1 MKLLNC
7 ATLLLCFAVTACSTK
22 ESVKPAAPEMP
33 PVAVTQAW
41 LDDYQPRLDEALKG
55 SDFKLERLDNVL
67 MITASVDST
76 FNPDR
81 PSMLMP
87 STLGPLSRVAKM
99 VEHDDQVAVLIL
111 GHADSSGALE
121 LNRKISVE
129 RAAAVTAI
137 FRLSGLKN
145 DRLMRKGVGPDMPR
159 AANDSVEGRAI
170 NRRVEVLLT
179 RTDVMSAMLAQ
190 YSQPAPA
197 ADKAAT
203 SVAQTAVASTDKTD
217 KKAAASKAKADKK
230 VVASKAKTDK
240 KTTVAS
246 KAKADKKAAADKD
259 DSVAVAKAR

>member
-7 ATLLLCFAVTACSTK
+7 ATLVLCLAITACSTTK
-22 ESVKPAAPEMP
+22 EIEKAPAPKMP
-33 PVAVTQAW
+33 SVAVTQAW

-67 MITASVDST
+67 MITAPVDSS
-76 FNPDR
+76 FNADR
-81 PSMLMP
+81 PNMLMP

-99 VEHDDQVAVLIL
+99 VEHDDKVAVLIL

-159 AANDSVEGRAI
+159 AANDSAEGRAL

-179 RTDVMSAMLAQ
+179 RTDVMAAMLAQ

-197 ADKAAT
+197 GK
-203 SVAQTAVASTDKTD
+203 TAVASTGKTE
-217 KKAAASKAKADKK
+217 KKAGVASTDKADKK
-230 VVASKAKTDK
+230 TEKKAVA
-240 KTTVAS
+240 AS
-246 KAKADKKAAADKD
+246 KKAAKKAADKEET
-259 DSVAVAKAR
+259 VAVAKAR

>member
-7 ATLLLCFAVTACSTK
+7 ATLLLCLAITACSTT
-22 ESVKPAAPEMP
+22 ESVKPAAPKLP

-67 MITASVDST
+67 MITAPVDSS

-99 VEHDDQVAVLIL
+99 VEHDDKVAVLIL
-111 GHADSSGALE
+111 GHADSTGTLE

-159 AANDSVEGRAI
+159 AANDSAEGRAI

-179 RTDVMSAMLAQ
+179 RTDVMAAMLAH
-190 YSQPAPA
+190 YSQPATA
-197 ADKAAT
+197 TADSGQGKE
-203 SVAQTAVASTDKTD
+203 K
-217 KKAAASKAKADKK
+217 
-230 VVASKAKTDK
+230 
-240 KTTVAS
+240 TVAANEKKDS
-246 KAKADKKAAADKD
+246 AKKDKP
-259 DSVAVAKAR
+259 VAVAKAR

>member
-7 ATLLLCFAVTACSTK
+7 ATLVLCLAITACSTT
-22 ESVKPAAPEMP
+22 ETAKPAAPQMP
-33 PVAVTQAW
+33 PPAVTQAW

-67 MITASVDST
+67 MITAPVDST

-81 PSMLMP
+81 PNMLMP

-99 VEHDDQVAVLIL
+99 VEHDEKVAVLIL

-121 LNRKISVE
+121 LNRKISVD

-159 AANDSVEGRAI
+159 AANDSAEGRAI

-190 YSQPAPA
+190 YSQPAA
-197 ADKAAT
+197 AGAKASA
-203 SVAQTAVASTDKTD
+203 SEQAVASTG
-217 KKAAASKAKADKK
+217 KADKK
-230 VVASKAKTDK
+230 AEASKG
-240 KTTVAS
+240 
-246 KAKADKKAAADKD
+246 KAEKKAAADKD
-259 DSVAVAKAR
+259 EAVAVAKAR

>member
-7 ATLLLCFAVTACSTK
+7 ATLLLCLAISACSTT
-22 ESVKPAAPEMP
+22 ESAKPAAPEMP

-41 LDDYQPRLDEALKG
+41 LDEYQPRLDEAIKG

-67 MITASVDST
+67 MITAPVDST

-81 PSMLMP
+81 PNMLMAN
-87 STLGPLSRVAKM
+87 TLGPLSRVAKL
-99 VEHDDQVAVLIL
+99 VEHDAKVAVLIL

-159 AANDSVEGRAI
+159 AANDSVEGRAL

-179 RTDVMSAMLAQ
+179 RTDVMAAMLAQ

-197 ADKAAT
+197 ADKAAG
-203 SVAQTAVASTDKTD
+203 SNDKAVATSDKAD
-217 KKAAASKAKADKK
+217 KKAAASKDQA
-230 VVASKAKTDK
+230 
-240 KTTVAS
+240 
-246 KAKADKKAAADKD
+246 
-259 DSVAVAKAR
+259 VAVAKAR

>member
-67 MITASVDST
+67 MITAPVDSS

-81 PSMLMP
+81 PNMLMP

-99 VEHDDQVAVLIL
+99 VEHDDKVAVLIL
-111 GHADSSGALE
+111 GHADSSGSLE
-121 LNRKISVE
+121 LNRQISIE

-159 AANDSVEGRAI
+159 AANDSAEGRAI
-170 NRRVEVLLT
+170 NRRVEVVLT
-179 RTDVMSAMLAQ
+179 RTDVMAAMLAH
-190 YSQPAPA
+190 YSQPAAAPA
-197 ADKAAT
+197 ASQGKE
-203 SVAQTAVASTDKTD
+203 SAVAAKE
-217 KKAAASKAKADKK
+217 KKQSGKK
-230 VVASKAKTDK
+230 DAP
-240 KTTVAS
+240 
-246 KAKADKKAAADKD
+246 
-259 DSVAVAKAR
+259 VAVAKAR